1 MILVRLHVDHSHS
14 HCIRVC
20 MSVRMRVYVSV
31 RLSLPKILVSNSSTL
46 RWIISG
52 AYIRELYFSCFTF
65 VFEKTMKTRVHVLF
79 FVSRLKFLARFVVL
93 LRVP

>member
-46 RWIISG
+46 RWILHQ
-52 AYIRELYFSCFTF
+52 RVVLQVFTF
-65 VFEKTMKTRVHVLF
+65 VFEKLKDKSSRAFFWCRV
-79 FVSRLKFLARFVVL
+79 
-93 LRVP
+93 